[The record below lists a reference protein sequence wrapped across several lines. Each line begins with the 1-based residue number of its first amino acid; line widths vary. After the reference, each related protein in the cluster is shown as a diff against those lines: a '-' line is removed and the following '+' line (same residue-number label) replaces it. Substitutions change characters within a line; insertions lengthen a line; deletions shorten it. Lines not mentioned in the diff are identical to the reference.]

1 VQIQQPRERRRIVSL
16 TPLIDV
22 VFILLFF
29 FMLASTFV
37 QWRSIDL
44 GLTSPEGASASVEGA
59 ILVRVHSQGLD
70 LNGRPVALGDLSAAA
85 GRYLQRRDDQPVVVQ
100 AGEGVDLQRL
110 VDVFDRLVAA
120 GAEDLS
126 LQGGARP

>member
-1 VQIQQPRERRRIVSL
+1 MQIQDPRERRRIVSL

-44 GLTSPEGASASVEGA
+44 GLTSAEGSSASVEGA
-59 ILVRVHSQGLD
+59 ILVRVHSGGLD
-70 LNGRPVALGDLSAAA
+70 LNGRPVALEDLTAAA
-85 GRYLQRRDDQPVVVQ
+85 ERYLRRRDDQPVVVQ